1 MPPTTAIFKKNP
13 VSSSPMRGGG
23 KRKQLYSADGLKITW
38 DIPEVD
44 GKLNYESANI
54 VISNQKNEALYTYS
68 SEGNTQLNRLPTGLK
83 ERIVSDY
90 VALATAPAPETPS
103 GPVQTTIFSE
113 DAEGVQVEVVK
124 TTGSLDIR
132 AKDGVIY
139 YISPAGQIRD
149 TETAALEQARYL
161 VGFYS
166 RDSVAVDVHE
176 YKGITITIQA
186 YFENIRDQKA
196 EGTAKK
202 VEYIMTG
209 EPLQF
214 VQKRTFTSGE
224 EVAGFGTLNGD
235 QAHDLAILDAYIDD
249 LTTAPESEPTEE
261 YRYVPIAFKGWED
274 AFSMANT
281 PFASGSK
288 IEESDVAGDQIAMEK
303 NTGLFGMG
311 SRYSAV
317 NLYVKQG
324 YKVVIDVDIQGL
336 EKSGPGDKDV
346 AFEAQLLGGDAF
358 VLDFVSRNAPS
369 VLSVLLN
376 GKESSPYIPED
387 TSFEI
392 VDASATIVLVNIY
405 KRELVESTE
414 PVDDDRDVIDD
425 DEEDGDITPSAFG
438 GLGMVALGAAVLLL
452 FFGLMGRLGKKA
464 ATSSEGASDE

>member
-1 MPPTTAIFKKNP
+1 MPPTTDIFKKNP

-23 KRKQLYSADGLKITW
+23 TRKQIYSAGGLKITW

-44 GKLNYESANI
+44 GKLNYDTANI

-68 SEGNTQLNRLPTGLK
+68 SEGNTQLNRLPLGLK

-132 AKDGVIY
+132 AKNGVIY
-139 YISPAGQIRD
+139 YISPANQIRD
-149 TETAALEQARYL
+149 TEAAALEQARYL

-166 RDSVAVDVHE
+166 RDAAAVDVHT
-176 YKGITITIQA
+176 YKGVSITIQA
-186 YFENIRDQKA
+186 YFENIREQKA
-196 EGTAKK
+196 GGAAKK
-202 VEYIMTG
+202 VEYFLTG
-209 EPLQF
+209 EPVQF
-214 VQKRTFTSGE
+214 VQKTSFVSGDT
-224 EVAGFGTLNGD
+224 VAGFGTLDGNRE
-235 QAHDLAILDAYIDD
+235 HDLAILEAYIDD
-249 LTTAPESEPTEE
+249 ITKAPESEPTEE
-261 YRYVPIAFKGWED
+261 YRYVPVAFKGWED
-274 AFSMANT
+274 AFNMSNS

-288 IEESDVAGDQIAMEK
+288 IEDSDVAGDQIAMEK
-303 NTGLFGMG
+303 NTGVFGVG

-317 NLYVKQG
+317 NLYIKQG

-336 EKSGPGDKDV
+336 EKSGPGDEDV
-346 AFEAQLLGGDAF
+346 AFEAQLMGGDAF

-376 GKESSPYIPED
+376 GKESTPYTPDD

-405 KRELVESTE
+405 KRELVESTD
-414 PVDDDRDVIDD
+414 PIDDDRDVI
-425 DEEDGDITPSAFG
+425 EEDGDDDITPSQFG

-464 ATSSEGASDE
+464 ATSSEGGSDE